1 MFVSITRIL
10 PEMATPNPA
19 SYSNNS
25 TANTGFC
32 NYLTFEFQS
41 GNAHVLDYED
51 YH

>member
-25 TANTGFC
+25 GRGESFAITSVGKKTKAVVG
-32 NYLTFEFQS
+32 S
-41 GNAHVLDYED
+41 
-51 YH
+51 